1 MLQLVLTHV
10 FSRNNVQFQPQ
21 LGMLLL
27 ALVFAI
33 SQISYQLNTKHGIK
47 VLVLIH
53 VENRK
58 LPFKINKKVE
68 AVAEVVK
75 IKKAALVAKV
85 VNIKK
90 ATVKIVVL
98 LGQQVFLHM
107 MIGDILHRKN

>member
-53 VENRK
+53 VKNRK
-58 LPFKINKKVE
+58 LPFKIN
-68 AVAEVVK
+68 
-75 IKKAALVAKV
+75 KKAALVAKV

-90 ATVKIVVL
+90 ATAKIVVL